1 MHKLL
6 IVIEKVNDNYSCYS
20 PDLPGVISTGKTKEE
35 TEKNMAEAIKM
46 HIDGL
51 IEDGIDIPKSVS
63 FAEYI
68 TV

>member
-6 IVIEKVNDNYSCYS
+6 IVIEKADDNYSCYS

-51 IEDGIDIPKSVS
+51 IEDGIDVPKSVS
-63 FAEYI
+63 FAEYV

>member
-6 IVIEKVNDNYSCYS
+6 IVIEKADDNYSCYS

-35 TEKNMAEAIKM
+35 TEKNMAEAVKM

-51 IEDGIDIPKSVS
+51 IEDGIDVPKSVS
-63 FAEYI
+63 FAEYV